1 MISFT
6 PLMGMIYVISLS
18 PLMHMSASTKHVA
31 VSNQKG
37 GVGKTMVAIN
47 LAGAL
52 NQRGQTVLL
61 VDADPQGNAT
71 EGLGLA
77 DVYEEPEPNL
87 RTVLVSQDAA
97 LPEIIET
104 HSELDL
110 VPSNLDLFKGEA
122 ELVTEMQGRKRLQRA
137 IRDVEGDY
145 DFVIYDCPPSLLVLT
160 DSALLAAQNVL
171 IPALAESTSTRAL
184 DILFDQIDTLE
195 DEYEMA
201 INEQAIVANR
211 VEPDGEA
218 REMMAWLR
226 ETFEPGLPVFE
237 VRKRVVLKRAWSNGV
252 SIFEHSE
259 DCDMEVE
266 FDQLAAHLEESL

>member
-1 MISFT
+1 
-6 PLMGMIYVISLS
+6 
-18 PLMHMSASTKHVA
+18 MSTSTKHVA

-37 GVGKTMVAIN
+37 GVGKTMIAIN

-52 NQRGQTVLL
+52 NQRGHTVLF
-61 VDADPQGNAT
+61 VDVDPQGNAT
-71 EGLGLA
+71 EGLGLSE
-77 DVYEEPEPNL
+77 VYEEPEPNL
-87 RTVLVSQDAA
+87 RSVLVSQDTA
-97 LPEIIET
+97 LSEIIET
-104 HSELDL
+104 HPEMDL
-110 VPSNLDLFKGEA
+110 VPSNIDLFKGEA

-137 IRDVEGDY
+137 VADVDGGY

-195 DEYEMA
+195 AEYETS

-218 REMMAWLR
+218 EEMMTWFQ
-226 ETFEPGLPVFE
+226 ETFEPGLPIFE
-237 VRKRVVLKRAWSNGV
+237 IRKRVVLKRAWSNGV
-252 SIFEHSE
+252 SVFEHTE
-259 DCDMEVE
+259 DCDMEAE
-266 FDQLAAHLEESL
+266 FDQLAAHLEDAL